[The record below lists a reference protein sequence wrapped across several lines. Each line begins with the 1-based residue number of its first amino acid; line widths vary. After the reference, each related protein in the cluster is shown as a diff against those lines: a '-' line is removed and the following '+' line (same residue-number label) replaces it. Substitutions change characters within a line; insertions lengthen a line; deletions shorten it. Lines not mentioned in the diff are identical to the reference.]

1 MHVFIVYERQKYK
14 NERYYMVFSTTINR
28 DCGISKEWWQIYLR
42 KKGAERVVR
51 SAP

>member
-28 DCGISKEWWQIYLR
+28 DCDIGRGKGQI
-42 KKGAERVVR
+42 
-51 SAP
+51 